1 MIRLATL
8 QDVPAILEI
17 FDIAR
22 GFMRQNGN
30 FAQWMGAYPGE
41 PDVLADIALGEEY
54 VVEEDG
60 EVCAAFT
67 LMSRPEP
74 TYAIIADGN
83 WLQNGPYG
91 TIHRVASNGKC
102 RGVVHQAVEF
112 ALQYH
117 KVLRCDTHGDNLPM
131 QRALTNAGFVYCGTV
146 FMADNTPRR
155 AYEYIGPAAESKR

>member
-1 MIRLATL
+1 MIRPATAA
-8 QDVPAILEI
+8 DIPAILEI

-22 GFMRQNGN
+22 SFMRQNGN
-30 FAQWMGAYPGE
+30 FSQWTGAYPGE
-41 PDVLADIALGEEY
+41 PDVVADIAMGEAF
-54 VVEEDG
+54 VIEEDG
-60 EVCAAFT
+60 AFCAAFT
-67 LMSRPEP
+67 LLSRTEP
-74 TYAIIADGN
+74 TYAVIEDGA

-102 RGVVHQAVEF
+102 RGVVRKAVDF

-117 KVLRCDTHGDNLPM
+117 KVLRCDTHADNLPM

-155 AYEYIGPAAESKR
+155 AYEYIGPVAESKR